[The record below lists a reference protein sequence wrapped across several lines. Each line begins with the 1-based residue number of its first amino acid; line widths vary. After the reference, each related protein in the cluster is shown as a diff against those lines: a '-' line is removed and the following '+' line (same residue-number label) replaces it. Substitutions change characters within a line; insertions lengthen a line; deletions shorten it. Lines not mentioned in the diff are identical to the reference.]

1 MYSALRRALKV
12 VLMSTPSLTHWINEL
27 QAGSDQAARIL
38 WQHLHKGLLELAQK
52 QLAETTPTG
61 FDEEDVVLSAFNA
74 LCDAIRQGRYDIGDR
89 NELWRMATVIVVNR
103 AYNRLR
109 DEKRLRRGG
118 GRKRKP
124 SSVLESL
131 VCPKPDA
138 TTVLMMQEECQ
149 HMLAKLKTPDLEMV
163 ALLKV
168 EGHTDEQVAE
178 KLGCSRRTVQRRL
191 SIIRK
196 LWA

>member
-1 MYSALRRALKV
+1 
-12 VLMSTPSLTHWINEL
+12 MSTPSVTHWINEL
-27 QAGSDQAARIL
+27 QAGSELAAQIL
-38 WQHLHKGLLELAQK
+38 WQHLHKGLLALAQK
-52 QLAETTPTG
+52 QLIEQPATA

-74 LCDAIRQGRYDIGDR
+74 LCDAIRTGRYDIGDR

-103 AYNRLR
+103 AYNRVR

-118 GRKRKP
+118 GRKRHP

-131 VCPKPDA
+131 TCPKPDA
-138 TTVLMMQEECQ
+138 STVLMMQEECQ
-149 HMLAKLKTPDLEMV
+149 AMLAKLATPDLEMV

-178 KLGCSRRTVQRRL
+178 KLGCSRRTIQRRL
-191 SIIRK
+191 SIIRR
-196 LWA
+196 LWE